1 MDKVF
6 GVIRE
11 GNQADVGIFELQDG
25 AFEYHDTYGHTLH
38 ATKRLAPLQ
47 TLYAGA
53 TLEAPGRSFRMYD
66 FMMK

>member
-11 GNQADVGIFELQDG
+11 GNQADIGFFEWQEG
-25 AFEYHDTYGHTLH
+25 AYEYHDTYGNTLH

-53 TLEAPGRSFRMYD
+53 TLEAPRRSFRMYD

>member
-1 MDKVF
+1 
-6 GVIRE
+6 
-11 GNQADVGIFELQDG
+11 
-25 AFEYHDTYGHTLH
+25 
-38 ATKRLAPLQ
+38 LAPLQ